1 MITGSDVFD
10 VRELA
15 DVEQEALRVACTV
28 MIDQAFDD
36 LAALESGD
44 DFTSLTMLDWLPRK
58 HLPRY
63 NGSFAR
69 QFTVCLITV
78 AWKLFDGADHRLACV
93 AEEMALA
100 ALLSEAEAWLEDRG
114 SEANVRLAAEGAFQD
129 TDFELLFKPA
139 YDGVEAADE
148 TAHLAFANLE
158 LADWFKPFLN
168 APSVHPYTADE

>member
-15 DVEQEALRVACTV
+15 DLEQEAVRVACTV

-44 DFTSLTMLDWLPRK
+44 DFASLSLLDWLPRK

-63 NGSFAR
+63 NGAFAR

-78 AWKLFDGADHRLACV
+78 AWKLFDGADIGWP
-93 AEEMALA
+93 
-100 ALLSEAEAWLEDRG
+100 AWR
-114 SEANVRLAAEGAFQD
+114 RRW
-129 TDFELLFKPA
+129 P
-139 YDGVEAADE
+139 
-148 TAHLAFANLE
+148 
-158 LADWFKPFLN
+158 WRRC
-168 APSVHPYTADE
+168 